1 MAANAARRAGRLT
14 SWIVRGVLAAVLAL
28 AVDITAPRP
37 AAAETV
43 IPVGNHAGQHRGG
56 QYRGGQY
63 RGGQHRGGRHW
74 GGHRAHRHY
83 RPQRHYRVQRHYR
96 PYRDDWNYRYGGS
109 GVYFGAG
116 AATVFGLAAGAIL
129 GQGLAAP
136 RYVAPYPVAP
146 SRVVRGA
153 HAPWTPQWYA
163 YCARK
168 YRSFNPNTG
177 YYLAYSGRYRFC
189 R

>member
-1 MAANAARRAGRLT
+1 MAANTDHRAERLI
-14 SWIVRGVLAAVLAL
+14 SWAVRGVLVAVLAL

-43 IPVGNHAGQHRGG
+43 IPVGSHAGQHRGG

-63 RGGQHRGGRHW
+63 RGGRHW
-74 GGHRAHRHY
+74 GGHRTHRHY

-109 GVYFGAG
+109 GVYFGGG

-129 GQGLAAP
+129 GQALVAP
-136 RYVAPYPVAP
+136 QYVAPPRA
-146 SRVVRGA
+146 VRGA
-153 HAPWTPQWYA
+153 YAPWTPQWYA
-163 YCARK
+163 YCTRK

>member
-1 MAANAARRAGRLT
+1 MAAHAARRAGRLT
-14 SWIVRGVLAAVLAL
+14 SWIVRGVLVAVLAL
-28 AVDITAPRP
+28 AVDITAPPP

-43 IPVGNHAGQHRGG
+43 IRIGNHAGQ
-56 QYRGGQY
+56 YRVS
-63 RGGQHRGGRHW
+63 QHRGNRHR

-83 RPQRHYRVQRHYR
+83 RPHRPYRVQRHYR
-96 PYRDDWNYRYGGS
+96 PYRNDWNYRYGGS
-109 GVYFGAG
+109 GIYFGTG

-146 SRVVRGA
+146 RYVAPPRRVVRGA
-153 HAPWTPQWYA
+153 YAPWTPQWYA
-163 YCARK
+163 HCARK